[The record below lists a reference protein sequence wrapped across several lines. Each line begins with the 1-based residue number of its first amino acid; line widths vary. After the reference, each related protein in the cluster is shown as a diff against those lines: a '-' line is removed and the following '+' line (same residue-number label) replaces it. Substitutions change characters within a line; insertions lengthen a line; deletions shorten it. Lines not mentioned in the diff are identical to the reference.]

1 MATCSSLLQTGMMSL
16 IWCSAGYGCPPP
28 PQKGSS
34 SGLLENL
41 ESLVEPLPHQPEYE
55 ILWKVENEG
64 YYIGNV
70 MYDGQAVGVANF
82 EVICLNG

>member
-1 MATCSSLLQTGMMSL
+1 MATCSSRCRQHDVIDMVLSGLWLS
-16 IWCSAGYGCPPP
+16 SPS
-28 PQKGSS
+28 QKGSS